1 MDKMK
6 MESVNMTEQNIERIG
21 ELFPNCITEML
32 DEEKST
38 PDNKVYKKAVNFEML
53 KQMLSDEVI
62 DGDEAYEFTWVGKKS
77 SDCGSQ

>member
-32 DEEKST
+32 DEEKVRLT
-38 PDNKVYKKAVNFEML
+38 IKF
-53 KQMLSDEVI
+53 I
-62 DGDEAYEFTWVGKKS
+62 KS
-77 SDCGSQ
+77 SKF

>member
-6 MESVNMTEQNIERIG
+6 MESADITAQNVDKIA

-38 PDNKVYKKAVNFEML
+38 QEKKIYKKAINFEVL
-53 KQMLSDEVI
+53 KQMLSD
-62 DGDEAYEFTWVGKKS
+62 DDMSKGRKAK
-77 SDCGSQ
+77 